1 LCRRLGVRPLWAFVA
16 ALPFIIPAPVVSSQ
30 LLETAGACIEPFVYV
45 LLLWHLRQR
54 PFAFGAVLSLAFL
67 HREFTIF
74 ALPALLLVEAASG
87 DLWARTN
94 IRRAAWAAAGFGLV
108 WLIVD
113 DLKLRQS
120 GASLGL
126 QAASLAG
133 QVCMAPGEWRG
144 RAASVFTQALPVL
157 FGGRSTRPL
166 DFRMNSE
173 VVGGYSIVGWVV
185 ALTLAAMTARLL
197 VLWFR
202 ERRFGVGDALGAYL
216 ALVGIFVASVYS
228 LSCNVIPGQPP
239 LLRYV
244 LLGLFLPIGCFA
256 AFIHR
261 EPSSGLRKLAAGVF
275 LAWAAVN
282 LVDNLRLLRASVN
295 EPPSNEHRVLADY
308 LVTHQIRYAR
318 AIYWDAYAIDFL
330 ARERVIVA
338 SVDLIRIPD
347 YQRRVDE
354 NDANAFNLPRI
365 PCAGDRVA
373 SWCIQRP

>member
-1 LCRRLGVRPLWAFVA
+1 
-16 ALPFIIPAPVVSSQ
+16 
-30 LLETAGACIEPFVYV
+30 
-45 LLLWHLRQR
+45 
-54 PFAFGAVLSLAFL
+54 
-67 HREFTIF
+67 
-74 ALPALLLVEAASG
+74 
-87 DLWARTN
+87 
-94 IRRAAWAAAGFGLV
+94 
-108 WLIVD
+108 
-113 DLKLRQS
+113 
-120 GASLGL
+120 
-126 QAASLAG
+126 
-133 QVCMAPGEWRG
+133 MAPGEWRG

-173 VVGGYSIVGWVV
+173 VAGGYSIVGWVV

-202 ERRFGVGDALGAYL
+202 DRRFGVGDALGAYL

-373 SWCIQRP
+373 SWCIQRPSP